1 MQETTKSTAT
11 KTTTNT
17 LGRRYLTEKELA
29 EATGLALS
37 TIRNQRSNRRGI
49 PFIKMKKSV
58 RYDWNDVVEYM
69 NQNRVQTNTVY

>member
-1 MQETTKSTAT
+1 MQEATKSTTA
-11 KTTTNT
+11 KA
-17 LGRRYLTEKELA
+17 LGRRYLNEKELA